1 MSPVGARG
9 VLEGH
14 NRNSGVKESAKA
26 SSSKFLPFRKDH
38 TQNIFV
44 WLVKEDEEDPMGVGE
59 LHCAEE
65 RLLGHTGRQD

>member
-1 MSPVGARG
+1 MGARG
-9 VLEGH
+9 ALEGH
-14 NRNSGVKESAKA
+14 NRNSGVKEPAEA

-44 WLVKEDEEDPMGVGE
+44 WLVKEDEEDTMGVGE
-59 LHCAEE
+59 LHCTEE